1 MFDSVSASAASGLAA
16 ALRRAEASS
25 SNLANADSRGALP
38 VGEAANV
45 NAPSDTKE
53 AYVPVRV
60 EQSSTAEG
68 GTATKERPVIPAYV
82 LLYEPSSH
90 MANTDGFV
98 AEPNVDAAAEL
109 GELIDAEASFKANAS
124 TAQSL
129 QDMVRELY
137 DLPQ

>member
-45 NAPSDTKE
+45 NAPSDTRE

-68 GTATKERPVIPAYV
+68 STATRERAVIPAYV
-82 LLYEPSSH
+82 LIYEPSSNL
-90 MANTDGFV
+90 AGKDGFV
-98 AEPNVDAAAEL
+98 AEPNVDPAAEL
-109 GELIDAEASFKANAS
+109 GELTDAETSLKANA
-124 TAQSL
+124 AVGQSV

>member
-45 NAPSDTKE
+45 NAPSDTRE

-60 EQSSTAEG
+60 EQSSTADG
-68 GTATKERPVIPAYV
+68 STATKDRPVIPAYV
-82 LLYEPSSH
+82 LLYEPSSN
-90 MANTDGFV
+90 MANKDGFV

-109 GELIDAEASFKANAS
+109 GELIGAEASLKANAS
-124 TAQSL
+124 TAQSV